1 MVLLQDI
8 KVLDDGKREAN
19 SVTAT
24 AEHAVPHSS
33 KEVFKP
39 RLIFWEVTKGC
50 NLRCVH
56 CRATAT
62 ELSSPKDL
70 PTAKALDIID
80 QIAAH
85 SNPILVLS
93 GGEPLYRSDI
103 FQLAKYANDKGLR
116 VALATNGTLVTKEV
130 ARMIAD
136 SGVKRVSISLDG
148 ADAVTHDS
156 FRGIPGAFEAALH
169 GFRNL
174 KEVGMSVQINM
185 TIARHNADQLP
196 RVLEMAKKIGADALH
211 TFLLVPVGC
220 GVDIASDQMVPP
232 DEYER
237 MLNWFYDQSLEG
249 GIELKATCAP
259 HYFRVVRQRR
269 AEERRAAEKNPT
281 LAANDAAR
289 MGHPADV
296 NAIGPTDMMMPG
308 GTGIILKP
316 QAAPK
321 GNHTG
326 HPMGH
331 PAGNHTGHPGGHPSD
346 MNAMTKGCLAGTGVC
361 FLSHEGEVFPCGYLP
376 AIAGD
381 LRHEK
386 FADIWADAKV
396 FNDLR
401 DTNNLKGKCGCC
413 EFRNVCMGCRA
424 RAFAATGDY
433 LDPEPFC
440 VYEPKSA
447 ALRAKVEQRG
457 N

>member
-1 MVLLQDI
+1 M
-8 KVLDDGKREAN
+8 KVLEDNKVVNVPDEQFAQHAAK
-19 SVTAT
+19 
-24 AEHAVPHSS
+24 AE
-33 KEVFKP
+33 FKP

-50 NLRCVH
+50 NLRCIH

-62 ELSSPKDL
+62 ELSSPTDL

-85 SNPILVLS
+85 ANPILVLS

-103 FQLAKYANDKGLR
+103 FQLARYATDKGLR

-148 ADAVTHDS
+148 ADALTHDS

-174 KEVGMSVQINM
+174 KEVGMSVQINT
-185 TIARHNADQLP
+185 TIARHNAHQLP
-196 RVLEMAKKIGADALH
+196 QVLDLARTVGADALH

-220 GVDIASDQMVPP
+220 GVDIATDQMVPP
-232 DEYER
+232 EEYEA
-237 MLNWFYDQSLEG
+237 MLNWFYDKSLEG

-269 AEERRAAEKNPT
+269 VADRHAAEASAKLAPAALPT
-281 LAANDAAR
+281 PPD
-289 MGHPADV
+289 
-296 NAIGPTDMMMPG
+296 AIGPVDAIMPG
-308 GTGIILKP
+308 GTGILLRP
-316 QAAPK
+316 QAPPP

-326 HPMGH
+326 HP
-331 PAGNHTGHPGGHPSD
+331 TGHPGGHPGGSPND

-361 FLSHEGEVFPCGYLP
+361 FISHEGEVFPCGYLP

-386 FADIWADAKV
+386 FADIWANAKV
-396 FNDLR
+396 FNELR
-401 DTNNLKGKCGCC
+401 DTNNLTGKCGCC

-424 RAFAATGDY
+424 RAYAASGDY
-433 LDPEPFC
+433 LAEEPFC
-440 VYEPKSA
+440 VYEPKSPQ
-447 ALRAKVEQRG
+447 LRAKVTKHD